1 MIQSIRSLWI
11 PLSKTFLIILFA
23 TVIGEWTTSWIPV
36 DKLPISNF
44 WRVIIARS
52 LMTLLSLI
60 AMSVLYPQSL
70 RRVAGRNSQKRLLIG
85 VGMVAFLALPPLLAS
100 QMTTSR
106 ASQILQGLVF
116 ALLIGIDEE
125 FFSRGFIYACLEGY
139 GVLVATVISS
149 IHFGLLHLGNIP
161 WGGQSVSYT
170 LAQVI
175 SASAFGFL
183 AVGLMLYT
191 GSIWIPILLHGL
203 SDSPMQFEGA
213 TRYTKVVTGHPDW
226 AGTILNAVTYIAI
239 GWILIQFDNH
249 QTESRFIKR
258 MQSRPFEGLRINES

>member
-1 MIQSIRSLWI
+1 
-11 PLSKTFLIILFA
+11 
-23 TVIGEWTTSWIPV
+23 
-36 DKLPISNF
+36 
-44 WRVIIARS
+44 
-52 LMTLLSLI
+52 
-60 AMSVLYPQSL
+60 
-70 RRVAGRNSQKRLLIG
+70 
-85 VGMVAFLALPPLLAS
+85 MVVFLALPPLFAS
-100 QMTTSR
+100 QITTFR

-116 ALLIGIDEE
+116 ALFIGIDEE

-170 LAQVI
+170 LAQVL
-175 SASAFGFL
+175 SATAFGYL

-213 TRYTKVVTGHPDW
+213 VHYTKIVTGHPDW
-226 AGTILNAVTYIAI
+226 AGTIGHAVIYVAI
-239 GWILIQFDNH
+239 GWVLIQF
-249 QTESRFIKR
+249 SK
-258 MQSRPFEGLRINES
+258 NEMRSKLIGWAEKFSLVDLKEVKPERDQ

>member
-1 MIQSIRSLWI
+1 M
-11 PLSKTFLIILFA
+11 
-23 TVIGEWTTSWIPV
+23 
-36 DKLPISNF
+36 
-44 WRVIIARS
+44 IARS
-52 LMTLLSLI
+52 LTSLLALI
-60 AMSVLYPQSL
+60 GIKVLYPQSL
-70 RRVAGRNSQKRLLIG
+70 RRLKGVASRKRLLIG
-85 VGMVAFLALPPLLAS
+85 LVLVTFLTLPGLMHS
-100 QMTTSR
+100 QMTSFR
-106 ASQILQGLVF
+106 ASQILEGLIFAVF
-116 ALLIGIDEE
+116 IGFDEE

-175 SASAFGFL
+175 SASAFGYL

-213 TRYTKVVTGHPDW
+213 AHYTKAVTGHPYW
-226 AGTILNAVTYIAI
+226 VGTILNAVTYIAI
-239 GWILIQFDNH
+239 GWVLIQF
-249 QTESRFIKR
+249 SK
-258 MQSRPFEGLRINES
+258 NEMRSKLTGWAEKFSLVNLEKPNPPTDQ

>member
-1 MIQSIRSLWI
+1 M
-11 PLSKTFLIILFA
+11 A

-36 DKLPISNF
+36 DKLPVSNF
-44 WRVIIARS
+44 WRVIVARS
-52 LMTLLSLI
+52 LMTLLSLV
-60 AMSVLYPQSL
+60 AMRVLYPQSL
-70 RRVAGRNSQKRLLIG
+70 RRVTDRNSRKRLLIG
-85 VGMVAFLALPPLLAS
+85 LGVVAFLALPPLFAS
-100 QMTTSR
+100 QMTTFR

-116 ALLIGIDEE
+116 ALFIGIDEE

-161 WGGQSVSYT
+161 WGGQAVSYT
-170 LAQVI
+170 LAQVV
-175 SASAFGFL
+175 SATAFGYL

-213 TRYTKVVTGHPDW
+213 AHYTKAVTGHPDW

-239 GWILIQFDNH
+239 GWVLIQF
-249 QTESRFIKR
+249 SK
-258 MQSRPFEGLRINES
+258 NEMRSKLTGWAEKFSLVNLEKPNPPTDQ

>member
-1 MIQSIRSLWI
+1 MISLNRSRNI
-11 PLSKTFLIILFA
+11 AIVKTFLIILLA
-23 TVIGEWTTSWIPV
+23 TIVGKWTTSWIPV
-36 DKLPISNF
+36 DKLPVSNF

-60 AMSVLYPQSL
+60 AMRVLYSQSL
-70 RRVAGRNSQKRLLIG
+70 RRVIGRTSRKRLLIG
-85 VGMVAFLALPPLLAS
+85 FGVVAFLALPPLFAS
-100 QMTTSR
+100 QMATFR

-116 ALLIGIDEE
+116 ALFIGIDEE
-125 FFSRGFIYACLEGY
+125 FFSRGFIYACLQGY

-175 SASAFGFL
+175 NASAFGYL

-203 SDSPMQFEGA
+203 SDSPMQFESA
-213 TRYTKVVTGHPDW
+213 VHYTKIVTGHPNW
-226 AGTILNAVTYIAI
+226 AGTIGHAVIYVAI

-249 QTESRFIKR
+249 QSESRFIKKDA
-258 MQSRPFEGLRINES
+258 RPSIRRLTN